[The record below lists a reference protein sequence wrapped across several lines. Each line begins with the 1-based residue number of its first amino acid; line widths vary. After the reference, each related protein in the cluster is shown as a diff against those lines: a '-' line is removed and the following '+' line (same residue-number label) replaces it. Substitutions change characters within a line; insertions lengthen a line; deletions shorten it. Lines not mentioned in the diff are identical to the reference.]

1 MLVFYRVL
9 TSLLYPVLCILIY
22 LRKILKKEDPKR
34 YKEKIFS
41 SSFKFSKDKNKKLF
55 WLHAASIG
63 EFKSILP
70 IIDELNNKNKKLE
83 FLITTTTLSSSHV
96 AKEELKKYNNV
107 HHRFFPLDVGFLI
120 SKFLD
125 IHKPNALFLVDSE
138 IWPNLITFTY
148 KRKIPIA
155 LINARITSKS
165 YSRWMMFPKSA
176 KKIFSKINIC
186 LSSNSETQNYL
197 DRLGAS
203 NVFFYGNIKLIKRTN
218 VRKIINKNKK
228 ILLEN
233 KFWLAASTH
242 VGEDNFCIQTHKE
255 LKKEFENIKTIIAP
269 RHIDRAKKIKYLCEK
284 NGIRSQILN
293 DNEII
298 SLDSEILILNSFGIL
313 QNYYKYIKSVF
324 IGKSLVKE
332 LRLQGGQNPLDAAN
346 LGCKIYHG
354 PYVQNFKEIYN
365 ILSKHNISKQ
375 INDYLNLS
383 NYIKND
389 LLSPKKDEDKFS
401 KIIENYSQETLTKT
415 INIIE
420 KYLMNENI

>member
-41 SSFKFSKDKNKKLF
+41 SSFKFYKDKNKKLF

-107 HHRFFPLDVGFLI
+107 HHRFFPLDVSFLI

-203 NVFFYGNIKLIKRTN
+203 NIFFYGNIKLIKRKNART
-218 VRKIINKNKK
+218 ILNKNKK
-228 ILLEN
+228 ILLDN

-242 VGEDNFCIQTHKE
+242 VGEDNFCIHTHKE

-420 KYLMNENI
+420 KYLMNENT